1 MEPHPRAQSEPG
13 TDSGSHGL
21 PPLDALA
28 PGLCSHGGG
37 GGGGPKQNGAKNVR
51 ECVPEGPTDLLE
63 TSYNLTS
70 DWMSQRWVYDRFT
83 IHGAHKIKTN
93 HLDKRHMHVLNPKLL
108 LWTRRSLQGATGRHL
123 ASPRDV
129 ATCTRCRATAAGSP
143 RSRGLKQSRGGG
155 RA

>member
-21 PPLDALA
+21 PPLGALA
-28 PGLCSHGGG
+28 PGLCSHGGR
-37 GGGGPKQNGAKNVR
+37 GGPKGNGAKNVR

-70 DWMSQRWVYDRFT
+70 DWLSHRWVYDRFT

-93 HLDKRHMHVLNPKLL
+93 HLDKRHMHVLN
-108 LWTRRSLQGATGRHL
+108 LWTCRSLQGARGRHF
-123 ASPRDV
+123 ASPRDI
-129 ATCTRCRATAAGSP
+129 ATCTRRRATAAGSP